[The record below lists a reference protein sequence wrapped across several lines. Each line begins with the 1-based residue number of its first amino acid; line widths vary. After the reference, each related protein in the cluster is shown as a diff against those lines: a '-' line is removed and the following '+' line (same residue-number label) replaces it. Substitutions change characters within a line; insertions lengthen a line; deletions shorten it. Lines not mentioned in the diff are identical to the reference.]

1 MSFKLNGA
9 PYNKDNMN
17 IAVYRKDLKDGSAGK
32 SNHTGIIVDT
42 NVDKKTEEAVIAHET
57 IHQHQQRNGD
67 LDYDEKNFYWKG
79 KTYPREN
86 LNEHNENL
94 PWEKEAYAKS
104 NGILNGKQE
113 DMKKSF
119 KLEGYRG
126 NNKPF
131 KTMSDR
137 GLIGSEDDGAS
148 IGDNR
153 KNRQMSKA
161 GKKQKKQSAR
171 DQRQAERQRSRRKE
185 ATHVSSSS
193 TTSEDRVVR
202 TSGMDTEK
210 SSFESVTAPKKIV
223 NNIPVEFHIN
233 QDDKNR
239 KSEISTVE
247 TKGGHNKKKVGK
259 KFTGT
264 QTNEVYKIKDH
275 ALQGMAGLSKNAK
288 ELQIARRSTI
298 FSPQTKM
305 DERGNKDDLP
315 TQLVQQKFNKYGN
328 TKKSN
333 LYTSRSDLGSGFN
346 IPIGNDG
353 ESRAATKKEV
363 KQQLKRQGSK
373 IISDKKMQRK
383 HDRFSNYK
391 KNKRSQAGNRVA
403 GGTKDNT
410 MMETDKS
417 TADFNLTGL
426 SKRLETNTLKNS
438 EKYRMSSRQRRKNRK
453 NAMYKQ

>member
-32 SNHTGIIVDT
+32 SNHTGIIVDKD
-42 NVDKKTEEAVIAHET
+42 VSPEMEKAVIAHET
-57 IHQHQQRNGD
+57 VHQHQQRNGE
-67 LDYDEKNFYWKG
+67 LDYDKKNFYWKG

-113 DMKKSF
+113 NMKERFQLK
-119 KLEGYRG
+119 GYRG

-137 GLIGSEDDGAS
+137 GLIGDQDDGAS
-148 IGDNR
+148 ISDNR
-153 KNRQMSKA
+153 KNRQMSRSV
-161 GKKQKKQSAR
+161 KKQKKQSAKNT
-171 DQRQAERQRSRRKE
+171 RQADRRRSRRKE
-185 ATHVSSSS
+185 ATHVGSSSM
-193 TTSEDRVVR
+193 TSEDRLVAS
-202 TSGMDTEK
+202 TGKLTEK
-210 SSFESVTAPKKIV
+210 RTWSSVDGVKKTY
-223 NNIPVEFHIN
+223 NNIPVEFHVN
-233 QDDKNR
+233 EDDRSNP
-239 KSEISTVE
+239 EISSVE
-247 TKGGHNKKKVGK
+247 TKGGTGRKKVGK

-264 QTNEVYKIKDH
+264 QTSEVYRIKDH
-275 ALQGMAGLSKNAK
+275 TLQGMAGVDKNAK
-288 ELQIARRSTI
+288 ELQIARSSTMS
-298 FSPQTKM
+298 SPQTTM
-305 DERGNKDDLP
+305 DDRGNITNRP
-315 TQLVQQKFNKYGN
+315 TQLMQSKYNKDGIKSK
-328 TKKSN
+328 TKNYISK
-333 LYTSRSDLGSGFN
+333 SDLGTGN
-346 IPIGNDG
+346 PILTGNDG
-353 ESRAATKKEV
+353 ESRAATKREV
-363 KQQLKRQGSK
+363 KQQLKRAGNK
-373 IISDKKMQRK
+373 IISEKRMHKK

-403 GGTKDNT
+403 GGTKDKT

-426 SKRLETNTLKNS
+426 AKRLETNTLKNS
-438 EKYRMSSRQRRKNRK
+438 EKYRMPARERRKNRK